1 MGSEMCIR
9 DRSERTSTVTMS
21 GAGEGANAALIYNR
35 RLFLAG
41 VVRTTGGTQVYNG
54 DRIYFS
60 EPGKF
65 DIIPDYN
72 YIDVVIGDS
81 DEYVQLAGFAGR
93 LLAFK
98 RNSLQIIDITNADAT
113 QWKLVS
119 NIKPSGVLYPYHVV
133 QTKYGIVWLNSSG
146 LFLYDGKSIKNL
158 ILGKLKQE
166 SIVGYVS
173 DTTVLFYDTN
183 YDVVIVNGASQSL
196 IYSFLTDSFS
206 TAGSYGLTSNPV
218 TSYDGDTLL
227 LVSSGSDAVLKRYSH
242 TTTSKTYTLTT
253 KTFDFGTTS
262 LYKKVYSITITY
274 TLSGGTAAVYYN
286 IGAVSYTHLTLPTN

>member
-1 MGSEMCIR
+1 
-9 DRSERTSTVTMS
+9 
-21 GAGEGANAALIYNR
+21 
-35 RLFLAG
+35 
-41 VVRTTGGTQVYNG
+41 
-54 DRIYFS
+54 
-60 EPGKF
+60 
-65 DIIPDYN
+65 
-72 YIDVVIGDS
+72 
-81 DEYVQLAGFAGR
+81 
-93 LLAFK
+93 
-98 RNSLQIIDITNADAT
+98 
-113 QWKLVS
+113 
-119 NIKPSGVLYPYHVV
+119 VLYPYHVV

-206 TAGSYGLTSNPV
+206 TAESYGLTSNPV

-286 IGAVSYTHLTLPTN
+286 IGDSNVLIGNLSSTSGPESIKLNISGGIRCKSIKFVIEGNGIFELHNMFIEYRVIGR